1 MILLNGRIPQGGG
14 RSLADADIPIVA
26 VCEANPGATIPQVEV
41 QNREAARSAV
51 AHLVELGHR
60 RIAYLAG
67 PWGNILEH
75 ERRAG
80 FCLGLVTPFSGRPL
94 LSADFT
100 FRTGVA
106 AAVRF
111 LAQRHVQQRCSR
123 RMTKWRSAL
132 SRRSTPPASMFQMIS
147 RSWGSMGSSSPTMR
161 NRRLRPFV
169 NRVVSWVGPVPRS

>member
-26 VCEANPGATIPQVEV
+26 VCEAIPGATIPQVEV

-67 PWGNILEH
+67 PSDNILEH

-80 FCLGLVTPFSGRPL
+80 FCLGLGDAGIPARQARLLFRRLHFAPALPRRSGSL
-94 LSADFT
+94 
-100 FRTGVA
+100 A
-106 AAVRF
+106 ATASNSAVR
-111 LAQRHVQQRCSR
+111 
-123 RMTKWRSAL
+123 
-132 SRRSTPPASMFQMIS
+132 
-147 RSWGSMGSSSPTMR
+147 GE
-161 NRRLRPFV
+161 
-169 NRVVSWVGPVPRS
+169 